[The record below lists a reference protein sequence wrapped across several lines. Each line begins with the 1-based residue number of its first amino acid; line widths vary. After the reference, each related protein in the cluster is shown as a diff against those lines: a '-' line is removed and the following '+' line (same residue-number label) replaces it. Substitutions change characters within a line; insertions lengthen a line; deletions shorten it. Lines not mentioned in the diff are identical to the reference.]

1 MIGLRRSRGLTLVES
16 LVAVT
21 LLGTLVL
28 SVMTLFV
35 MAGRHRLQGENRAR
49 GAAALNQELARVVA
63 APNRFLTPTA
73 GSGWVR
79 EGVAP
84 PEFQDMEIYWRWE
97 DEPSGQP
104 DLALVRVRAV
114 WKERALESTDLVTR
128 KVEGAVVVERP

>member
-1 MIGLRRSRGLTLVES
+1 MSRPRGLSLVEA

-35 MAGRHRLQGENRAR
+35 MAGRHRIQGENRAR
-49 GAAALNQELARVVA
+49 GAAVLAQELARVTA
-63 APNRFLTPTA
+63 APDRFLTATA
-73 GSGWVR
+73 SAGWVR
-79 EGVAP
+79 EGVLP
-84 PEFQDMEIYWRWE
+84 PEFEDVEVYWRWE

-104 DLALVRVRAV
+104 DLALVRVRAT
-114 WKERALESTDLVTR
+114 WKERALESTSPVAR

>member
-1 MIGLRRSRGLTLVES
+1 MSRPRGLSLIES

-49 GAAALNQELARVVA
+49 GAAVLAQELARVA
-63 APNRFLTPTA
+63 ASPPRFLTATA
-73 GSGWVR
+73 YSGWVR
-79 EGVAP
+79 EGVVP
-84 PEFQDMEIYWRWE
+84 PEFEDVDVYWRWE

-104 DLALVRVRAV
+104 DLALVRVRAT
-114 WKERALESTDLVTR
+114 WKERALESTSLVTR

>member
-1 MIGLRRSRGLTLVES
+1 MSRPRGLSLVES

-35 MAGRHRLQGENRAR
+35 MAGRHRMQGENRAR
-49 GAAALNQELARVVA
+49 GAAVLGQQMARVVA
-63 APNRFLTPTA
+63 APSRFLTATA
-73 GSGWVR
+73 SSGWVQ
-79 EGVAP
+79 EGVVP
-84 PEFQDMEIYWRWE
+84 PEFQDVEVYWRWE

-104 DLALVRVRAV
+104 DLALVRVRAI
-114 WKERALESTDLVTR
+114 WKERALESTSLVTR